1 MTESEKDFLKLS
13 KQATG
18 ALLMTLQKCLSEE
31 TDIVELLNDWD
42 LEIIDNEVHVIN
54 PPTVK
59 AVAPKPTQQK
69 QFFETE

>member
-1 MTESEKDFLKLS
+1 
-13 KQATG
+13 
-18 ALLMTLQKCLSEE
+18 MTLQKCLSEE

-69 QFFETE
+69 KFFETE